1 MYKMKKNYGIVI
13 LVLAIFFVISFLTNI
28 MGALLPLIKESFKVG
43 LAMAS
48 LLPLFFFIAYG
59 VMSIPAGILV
69 DAYKEKKMMVF
80 SFSLASLGALL
91 FALYPRYEIALISLF
106 MMGAGMAILQV
117 AINPLLREAGGEEH
131 FAFFSVMGQL
141 FFGSASFVSPWVSS
155 DLVERL
161 GNFSESSGALVKML
175 HSLVP
180 PDLTW
185 TAIYWVIAIV
195 SIFMT
200 LLILSIRLPK
210 VNLKDDE
217 RVDGIKATFTLFKNK
232 TVILFFIGIFAYVG
246 TEQGLNNW
254 MSEFLKTYHGLDP
267 MVEGKSAVS
276 FFWGLLTLGCFL
288 GLILLKFMDSRLVLK
303 IFSIG
308 AIISL
313 IMALS
318 GPAKVS
324 MLAFPIAGFF
334 LSVMWSV
341 IFSLALNSIDKQH
354 GTFAGI
360 LCTGIAGG
368 AFVPFIIGALGDVW
382 GLRFGMMF
390 LFITLGYILSVGFWA
405 KPLVNNKTINLR
417 KKEVQ

>member
-1 MYKMKKNYGIVI
+1 MKRNYGIVV
-13 LVLAIFFVISFLTNI
+13 LVLVIFFVISFLTNI

-69 DAYKEKKMMVF
+69 DKYKEKKMMVF
-80 SFSLASLGALL
+80 SFGIASLGAIL
-91 FALYPRYEIALISLF
+91 FALFPRYEVSLISLF

-117 AINPLLREAGGEEH
+117 AINPLLRESGGEEH

-141 FFGSASFVSPWVSS
+141 FFGAASFVSPWVST

-161 GNFSESSGALVKML
+161 KNFSETSGVLVQAL
-175 HSLVP
+175 HNLVP
-180 PDLTW
+180 EGLPW
-185 TAIYWVIAIV
+185 TAIYWVIAVVAIAMTVVIIIV
-195 SIFMT
+195 KI
-200 LLILSIRLPK
+200 PQ
-210 VNLKDDE
+210 VVLKDDE
-217 RVDGIKATFTLFKNK
+217 KVDGIKATFSLFKNK

-267 MVEGKSAVS
+267 LAEGKSAVS

-308 AIISL
+308 AIASL
-313 IMALS
+313 IAALTGS
-318 GPAKVS
+318 ANIAQ
-324 MLAFPIAGFF
+324 LAFPLSGFF
-334 LSVMWSV
+334 LAVMWSIV
-341 IFSLALNSIDKQH
+341 FSLALNSVEKQH

-368 AFVPFIIGALGDVW
+368 AIIPFIIGLLGDAW
-382 GLRFGMMF
+382 GLRIGMTF

-405 KPLVNNKTINLR
+405 KPIVNNKTISLR
-417 KKEVQ
+417 KKEA

>member
-1 MYKMKKNYGIVI
+1 MKRNYGIVV
-13 LVLAIFFVISFLTNI
+13 LVLVIFFVISFLTNI

-69 DAYKEKKMMVF
+69 DKYKEKAMMVF
-80 SFSLASLGALL
+80 SFGLASLGAIL
-91 FALYPRYEIALISLF
+91 FALFPKYEVALISLF
-106 MMGAGMAILQV
+106 MMGTGMAILQV
-117 AINPLLREAGGEEH
+117 AINPLLRESGGEEH

-141 FFGSASFVSPWVSS
+141 FFGAASFVSPWVST

-161 GNFSESSGALVKML
+161 ENFTEASGIIVQGL
-175 HSLVP
+175 HAVVP
-180 PDLTW
+180 QDLPW
-185 TAIYWVIAIV
+185 TAIYWIIAAV
-195 SIFMT
+195 SILMT
-200 LLILSIRLPK
+200 LSILVIRLPK

-217 RVDGIKATFTLFKNK
+217 KVDGIKATFSLFKNK

-267 MVEGKSAVS
+267 LVEGKSAVS

-303 IFSIG
+303 IFSVG
-308 AIISL
+308 AILSL
-313 IMALS
+313 IAALTGS
-318 GPAKVS
+318 AEIS
-324 MLAFPIAGFF
+324 MLAFPLSGFF
-334 LSVMWSV
+334 LAVMWSI
-341 IFSLALNSIDKQH
+341 IFSLALNSVEKQH
-354 GTFAGI
+354 GTLAGI

-368 AFVPFIIGALGDVW
+368 AIVPFVIGLLGDAW
-382 GLRFGMMF
+382 GLRLGMVF

-405 KPLVNNKTINLR
+405 KPLVNNKTISIR
-417 KKEVQ
+417 KKEVK

>member
-1 MYKMKKNYGIVI
+1 MKRNYGIVI

-69 DAYKEKKMMVF
+69 DTYKEKKMMVF

>member
-1 MYKMKKNYGIVI
+1 MKRNYGIVI

-80 SFSLASLGALL
+80 SFALASLGALL

-161 GNFSESSGALVKML
+161 GNFSQSSGALVKML

-217 RVDGIKATFTLFKNK
+217 RVDGIKATVTLFKNK

-288 GLILLKFMDSRLVLK
+288 GLFLLKFMDSRLVLK
-303 IFSIG
+303 IFSVG

-313 IMALS
+313 IFALA
-318 GPAKVS
+318 GPAKIS
-324 MLAFPIAGFF
+324 MLAFPLAGFF

-368 AFVPFIIGALGDVW
+368 AIVPFIIGVLGDAW